1 MGAKQLIIDQYYSR
15 KIEETVGSGQW
26 KEMGVS
32 KENFY
37 LGMISQVSRESASV
51 QVENLSLLV
60 HRNVRLES
68 LVPNTINY
76 FVVID
81 NVQGLFIGEIYL
93 SKVNSSDSVH
103 DSMNSGRKED
113 VFPEIKI
120 DVIGLLEK
128 DKFKLAGFKTVGIAD
143 KVYIANQQL
152 ITKYLSSLE
161 INDYPLKDKEG
172 KNQIDDDGKVK
183 YQKPLDN
190 LAQIAEFPNKTLELA
205 PNTLFD
211 RHLMAVGTTN
221 SGKSTSALS
230 ILDKMITSGKK
241 VLIIDPTGEYQ
252 NTFDNNEIEKLTL
265 GCDTKL
271 PVGQISLSQ
280 WERIFETNENTQ
292 GATLGRAIQSLRYQ
306 RKEGLTGILKK
317 DGETVSAI
325 DSKLASL
332 DVTDTSFD
340 ITNLPKQIQAEAV
353 QLNRAGDT
361 YSTNSFNAN
370 TNNWLYE
377 KVQYVL
383 QNTNLVNFFDD
394 DNSKNLLTKINEFVS
409 GSKGLY
415 IDSSNIGAT
424 DGIGAMII
432 DLISNHIINKKRD
445 EVKPFVM
452 YIDEVHRYTQNAEN
466 YTSGLISIAREGR
479 KKGIFLFLTTQNPK
493 DVPDVL
499 LGQIGTMII
508 HRLTHSEELK
518 AIQNLV
524 QENTL
529 AQIKKL
535 NQGEA
540 ILTSINLLHDIHV
553 HFKKSNRTHDND
565 TPLL

>member
-1 MGAKQLIIDQYYSR
+1 
-15 KIEETVGSGQW
+15 
-26 KEMGVS
+26 
-32 KENFY
+32 
-37 LGMISQVSRESASV
+37 
-51 QVENLSLLV
+51 
-60 HRNVRLES
+60 
-68 LVPNTINY
+68 
-76 FVVID
+76 
-81 NVQGLFIGEIYL
+81 
-93 SKVNSSDSVH
+93 
-103 DSMNSGRKED
+103 
-113 VFPEIKI
+113 
-120 DVIGLLEK
+120 
-128 DKFKLAGFKTVGIAD
+128 
-143 KVYIANQQL
+143 
-152 ITKYLSSLE
+152 
-161 INDYPLKDKEG
+161 
-172 KNQIDDDGKVK
+172 
-183 YQKPLDN
+183 
-190 LAQIAEFPNKTLELA
+190 
-205 PNTLFD
+205 
-211 RHLMAVGTTN
+211 
-221 SGKSTSALS
+221 
-230 ILDKMITSGKK
+230 
-241 VLIIDPTGEYQ
+241 
-252 NTFDNNEIEKLTL
+252 
-265 GCDTKL
+265 
-271 PVGQISLSQ
+271 
-280 WERIFETNENTQ
+280 
-292 GATLGRAIQSLRYQ
+292 
-306 RKEGLTGILKK
+306 EGLTGVLNKN
-317 DGETVSAI
+317 GETVLAI

-353 QLNRAGDT
+353 QLNKAGDT

-394 DNSKNLLTKINEFVS
+394 DNSKNLLTKINKFVS
-409 GSKGLY
+409 GNKGLY

-424 DGIGAMII
+424 DGIGTMII

-445 EVKPFVM
+445 EIKPFVM

-466 YTSGLISIAREGR
+466 YTTGLISIAREGR

-499 LGQIGTMII
+499 LGQVGTMII

-529 AQIKKL
+529 TQIKKL

-540 ILTSINLLHDIHV
+540 ILTSINLLYDIHV